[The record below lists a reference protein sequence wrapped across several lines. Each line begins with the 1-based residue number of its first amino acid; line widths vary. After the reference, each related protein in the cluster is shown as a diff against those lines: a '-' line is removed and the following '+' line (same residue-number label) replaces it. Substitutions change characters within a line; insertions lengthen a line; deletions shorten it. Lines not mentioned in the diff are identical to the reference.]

1 MRMSTI
7 RAVLFALLVALVVP
21 LTAAADD
28 QPATPVAVTEVPT
41 STPIATET
49 ASTPVAGEPVATEE
63 PVTAANSP
71 VTLTFNGVA
80 DSIFVKVGT
89 TVTVDASPSGMWFF
103 VYHGSGCQGDRFDFM
118 KESWP
123 LTLNETGVVSVM
135 AFDPEVD
142 YMHPTGPCQDI
153 TWAAPTLLLNG
164 APRDAFL
171 TLNSQL
177 RATTVP
183 ISMKINIYG
192 GSGCQA
198 ERLIAVA
205 TTGYQVQQP
214 EAGTASL
221 QAFDPA
227 DPSNVSPCLE
237 ATWDSFTPPAQPVE
251 LLLNGK
257 KESITVFNNH
267 VVTMETSPGN
277 LLLKI
282 YDGPDCVGR
291 PVVRRAQFNQIMATD
306 TTQSA
311 QAFDPDHPANPSA
324 CLNIVWRTPV
334 ITVTVNSWYPDHQA
348 YYPGFPF
355 EVSYTSEDSAVTV
368 LGRLYL
374 GPYCGKFPEQTTV
387 VELPAATQPMHI
399 QDILRD
405 SPSIWIGHWSLEGY
419 DPQSGTVSRCVDI
432 HQAQRIGEQPAT
444 PEVPVTAGP
453 TDPTSTTSAAAVTAL
468 PNTGDGPADTRST
481 AETLLAVSL
490 VLGAMLGV
498 LSLTRIQRG
507 RFRIAPDKTTR
518 GPDETA
524 PGA

>member
-1 MRMSTI
+1 MRAFTL
-7 RAVLFALLVALVVP
+7 RAMFFVLVGFLLIPLSVAG
-21 LTAAADD
+21 ADE
-28 QPATPVAVTEVPT
+28 PATPVATIEEPS
-41 STPIATET
+41 STPSPTEA
-49 ASTPVAGEPVATEE
+49 ASTPVASTPVATEKTGAAAE
-63 PVTAANSP
+63 PHP
-71 VTLTFNGVA
+71 ITLTFNGIP

-89 TVTVDASPSGMWFF
+89 TVTVDASPRGMWFF
-103 VYHGSGCQGDRFDFM
+103 AYHGSGCQGERFDFM

-123 LTLNETGVVSVM
+123 LALNETGVVSVL

-153 TWAAPTLLLNG
+153 TWSAPTLLLNS

-198 ERLIAVA
+198 ERLVTVA

-214 EAGTASL
+214 EPGTASL

-251 LLLNGK
+251 LVLNGK

-267 VVTMETSPGN
+267 DVVMETSPGN
-277 LLLKI
+277 LLVKV
-282 YDGPDCVGR
+282 YDGPDCAGR
-291 PVVRRAQFNQIMATD
+291 PVIHRTQFNQIMTTD

-311 QAFDPDHPANPSA
+311 QAFDPDHPAYPSG

-334 ITVTVNSWYPDHQA
+334 ITITAHSWYPNHQA
-348 YYPGFPF
+348 YYPDFPF
-355 EVSYTSEDSAVTV
+355 EVSYTSEDSEVTV

-374 GPYCGKFPEQTTV
+374 GPYCGSFPEQTTV
-387 VELPAATQPMHI
+387 IELPAATQPMYI
-399 QDILRD
+399 QNILRD
-405 SPSIWIGHWSLEGY
+405 NPSAWSEHWSIEGY

-432 HQAQRIGEQPAT
+432 RQAQRIGEQPAT
-444 PEVPVTAGP
+444 PEAPATAGP
-453 TDPTSTTSAAAVTAL
+453 TPTTSAATVSTL

-481 AETLLAVSL
+481 AETLLMASL
-490 VLGAMLGV
+490 VLGAVVG
-498 LSLTRIQRG
+498 SLLLVSIRQECR
-507 RFRIAPDKTTR
+507 
-518 GPDETA
+518 E
-524 PGA
+524 